1 MANKWTSKPP
11 LGTPIIP
18 SWRNDPQY
26 LKLWLPFQ
34 EGGGGKAYDLS
45 GNRNHGTL
53 TNMANPPTANSGW
66 AGQGLRFDGTD
77 DYVATGGRPIL
88 ENSDMTVSAWINPS
102 VISANDRTV
111 IGRGVVNTGGLN
123 YGWMVSTY
131 SNRLYFQRN
140 VGSATSY
147 SLNTAS
153 GVVSNILQFI
163 TITYSYNTGIT
174 TFYINGANVYSAA
187 MAATGTIVYSPTYD
201 NGISI
206 GAQDY
211 KTGVFRYFTRLI
223 DDIRIY
229 NRALSA
235 DEVKELFVDRY
246 GDFKPPHNDFRDTG
260 TLFEATIYDTIAV
273 TESLNKQS
281 NIQQSDSITL
291 AEMIRL
297 AIDIEKQDTFEVGD
311 SLSYFITRFQT
322 IMDTI
327 EITDLISRQSVE
339 LVKSDSVTMI
349 DSLVKD
355 MDISVNDS
363 IDISDSLTK
372 QVNLIISD
380 SVSLSDG
387 TITKQISISI
397 NDIITIIDSLSKII
411 DISLDDSVEIIEILT
426 KFITYVMPI
435 TDTIEIVELIS
446 GQNITIVR
454 SDTIEMVDNVEKS
467 ITLTLEDNISLTDI
481 IQLLIQLNLD
491 GDSFSITVA
500 DPAIIVATRRF
511 RITVNIKKGQGSNI
525 LKKGQTTIEK
535 L

>member
-1 MANKWTSKPP
+1 MSNKWKSKPP

-18 SWRNDPQY
+18 SWRTDPQY

-34 EGGGGKAYDLS
+34 EGGGNAYDLS

-53 TNMANPPTANSGW
+53 TNMANPPTDTSGR
-66 AGQGLRFDGTD
+66 AGSQGLRFDGVD
-77 DYVATGGRPIL
+77 DYVRVA
-88 ENSDMTVSAWINPS
+88 NSDSVKIGLSDFSMSGWFKTSGWIGAETRMTILNKETGAANGMIWGALSTIGYTAILSLVGGVTSLRVSLAQKTAGVGTAKTSPVTNATIN
-102 VISANDRTV
+102 
-111 IGRGVVNTGGLN
+111 LN
-123 YGWMVSTY
+123 QWY
-131 SNRLYFQRN
+131 YFTFIR
-140 VGSATSY
+140 
-147 SLNTAS
+147 S
-153 GVVSNILQFI
+153 GDNMYL
-163 TITYSYNTGIT
+163 
-174 TFYINGANVYSAA
+174 YINGVLANTT
-187 MAATGTIVYSPTYD
+187 TGVGAIDVTQDAYLEFGNTSYGTD
-201 NGISI
+201 DLFNGI
-206 GAQDY
+206 
-211 KTGVFRYFTRLI
+211 I
-223 DDIRIY
+223 DDVRIY
-229 NRALSA
+229 NRGLSA
-235 DEVKELFVDRY
+235 AEVKELFVDRY
-246 GDFKPPHNDFRDTG
+246 GDFKPPCSNFFLNTG
-260 TLFEATIYDTIAV
+260 TLFEATIYDTIAI

-297 AIDIEKQDTFEVGD
+297 
-311 SLSYFITRFQT
+311 TRFQT
-322 IMDTI
+322 IIDTI

-349 DSLVKD
+349 DSLVKGV
-355 MDISVNDS
+355 DISVNDS
-363 IDISDSLTK
+363 IEIVDLLTK

-397 NDIITIIDSLSKII
+397 NDIIAIIDSLSKII
-411 DISLDDSVEIIEILT
+411 DINLDDSVEIIEILT

-435 TDTIEIVELIS
+435 ADTIEVTDLIS
-446 GQNITIVR
+446 RQNITIVR
-454 SDTIEMVDNVEKS
+454 TDTIEMVDNVEKS

-525 LKKGQTTIEK
+525 LKKGQTTIDK

>member
-1 MANKWTSKPP
+1 
-11 LGTPIIP
+11 L
-18 SWRNDPQY
+18 
-26 LKLWLPFQ
+26 
-34 EGGGGKAYDLS
+34 
-45 GNRNHGTL
+45 
-53 TNMANPPTANSGW
+53 
-66 AGQGLRFDGTD
+66 
-77 DYVATGGRPIL
+77 
-88 ENSDMTVSAWINPS
+88 
-102 VISANDRTV
+102 
-111 IGRGVVNTGGLN
+111 
-123 YGWMVSTY
+123 
-131 SNRLYFQRN
+131 
-140 VGSATSY
+140 
-147 SLNTAS
+147 
-153 GVVSNILQFI
+153 
-163 TITYSYNTGIT
+163 
-174 TFYINGANVYSAA
+174 SAA
-187 MAATGTIVYSPTYD
+187 
-201 NGISI
+201 
-206 GAQDY
+206 
-211 KTGVFRYFTRLI
+211 
-223 DDIRIY
+223 
-229 NRALSA
+229 
-235 DEVKELFVDRY
+235 EVNELFVDRY
-246 GDFKPPHNDFRDTG
+246 GDFKPPRNYFRNTG
-260 TLFEATIYDTIAV
+260 TLFEATIYDTIAI

-322 IMDTI
+322 IIDTI

-355 MDISVNDS
+355 IDISVNDS
-363 IDISDSLTK
+363 IEIVDLLTK

-397 NDIITIIDSLSKII
+397 NDIIAIIDSLSKII
-411 DISLDDSVEIIEILT
+411 DINLDDSVEIIEILT

-435 TDTIEIVELIS
+435 ADTIEVTDLIS
-446 GQNITIVR
+446 RQNITIVR
-454 SDTIEMVDNVEKS
+454 TDTIEMVDNVEKS

-525 LKKGQTTIEK
+525 LKKGQTTIDK

>member
-34 EGGGGKAYDLS
+34 EGGGGMAYDLS

-53 TNMANPPTANSGW
+53 TDMANPPTATSGW
-66 AGQGLRFDGTD
+66 AGSQGLSFDGVN
-77 DYVATGGRPIL
+77 DYVDAGAKIIPTADFTI
-88 ENSDMTVSAWINPS
+88 SAWIKMTNS
-102 VISANDRTV
+102 GQRVIVQQYSALQT
-111 IGRGVVNTGGLN
+111 GRFLFRISNTSKLEIDISI
-123 YGWMVSTY
+123 STY
-131 SNRLYFQRN
+131 IAKTELIIDTWYYVVATRVSGTVNMYLNGVSDKSPFSN
-140 VGSATSY
+140 STSIY
-147 SLNTAS
+147 QGNNTK
-153 GVVSNILQFI
+153 
-163 TITYSYNTGIT
+163 
-174 TFYINGANVYSAA
+174 
-187 MAATGTIVYSPTYD
+187 
-201 NGISI
+201 I
-206 GAQDY
+206 GGNY
-211 KTGVFRYFTRLI
+211 TYFTGLI
-223 DDIRIY
+223 DDVRIY

-235 DEVKELFVDRY
+235 AEVNELFVDRY
-246 GDFKPPHNDFRDTG
+246 GDFKPPRNYFRNTG
-260 TLFEATIYDTIAV
+260 TLFEATIYDTIAI

-322 IMDTI
+322 IIDTI

-355 MDISVNDS
+355 IDISVNDS
-363 IDISDSLTK
+363 IEIVDLLTK

-397 NDIITIIDSLSKII
+397 NDIIAIIDSLSKII
-411 DISLDDSVEIIEILT
+411 DINLDDSVEIIEILT

-435 TDTIEIVELIS
+435 ADTIEVTDLIS
-446 GQNITIVR
+446 RQNITIVR
-454 SDTIEMVDNVEKS
+454 TDTIEMVDNVEKS

-525 LKKGQTTIEK
+525 LKKGQTTIDK

>member
-11 LGTPIIP
+11 LCTPIIP

-53 TNMANPPTANSGW
+53 TNVDNPPTATSGW
-66 AGQGLRFDGTD
+66 AGSQGLRFDGSN
-77 DYVATGGRPIL
+77 DYVLSTLSGYLTNTAWSVAFWAYPTANTWKPIYGDGTGNHNYIMVHVGSPIAL
-88 ENSDMTVSAWINPS
+88 ITFVDRVSVGGPYYWHI
-102 VISANDRTV
+102 
-111 IGRGVVNTGGLN
+111 GVVTLN
-123 YGWMVSTY
+123 LWNHVVIAVD
-131 SNRLYFQRN
+131 NARN
-140 VGSATSY
+140 MKA
-147 SLNTAS
+147 
-153 GVVSNILQFI
+153 
-163 TITYSYNTGIT
+163 
-174 TFYINGANVYSAA
+174 YINGVLYGAGA
-187 MAATGTIVYSPTYD
+187 IPTDSSLGFSY
-201 NGISI
+201 I
-206 GAQDY
+206 GWTSLGNNTNY
-211 KTGVFRYFTRLI
+211 YCGKL

-235 DEVKELFVDRY
+235 GEVKELFVDRY
-246 GDFKPPHNDFRDTG
+246 GDFKPPRNYFLNTG

-327 EITDLISRQSVE
+327 EITELISRQSVE

-363 IDISDSLTK
+363 IDIVDLLTK

-411 DISLDDSVEIIEILT
+411 DVNLDDSVEIIEILT
-426 KFITYVMPI
+426 KFITYVMPV
-435 TDTIEIVELIS
+435 TDTIEVTDLIS

-454 SDTIEMVDNVEKS
+454 SDTIEMIDNVEKS

>member
-18 SWRNDPQY
+18 SWRTDPQY

-53 TNMANPPTANSGW
+53 TNMDNPPTATSGW
-66 AGQGLRFDGTD
+66 AGQGLRFDGVN
-77 DYVATGGRPIL
+77 DYVSIS
-88 ENSDMTVSAWINPS
+88 NSVVLRTTSFTYSAWVNVKGSHGGGYGGVFEYIGGDTTDQS
-102 VISANDRTV
+102 RFVITNAGSIV
-111 IGRGVVNTGGLN
+111 IQGNSGSNFNGNTTL
-123 YGWMVSTY
+123 
-131 SNRLYFQRN
+131 SNNKWYFL
-140 VGSATSY
+140 T
-147 SLNTAS
+147 L
-153 GVVSNILQFI
+153 
-163 TITYSYNTGIT
+163 
-174 TFYINGANVYSAA
+174 TFN
-187 MAATGTIVYSPTYD
+187 
-201 NGISI
+201 NGISTLYVNGNYDNSTTLVGWTTGIHNILI
-206 GAQDY
+206 G
-211 KTGVFRYFTRLI
+211 TGADWFPTYYFNGLI
-223 DDIRIY
+223 DDVRIY

-235 DEVKELFVDRY
+235 GEVRELYIDRY
-246 GDFKPPHNDFRDTG
+246 GDFKPPRNYFLNTG

-327 EITDLISRQSVE
+327 EITELISRQSVE

-363 IDISDSLTK
+363 IEIVDSLTK

-411 DISLDDSVEIIEILT
+411 DVNLDDSVELIENLT
-426 KFITYVMPI
+426 KFIAYVMPV
-435 TDTIEIVELIS
+435 TDTIEVTDLIS

-454 SDTIEMVDNVEKS
+454 SDTIEMIDNVEKS

-511 RITVNIKKGQGSNI
+511 RITVNIKKGQ
-525 LKKGQTTIEK
+525 TTIEK